1 MSLKGLEI
9 YVAGRWNSREQLLA
23 RAESLE
29 RQGAEITHKWMLV
42 ETKSE
47 RTSAMRGQL
56 ALDDTEGVKTAD
68 VVVVVIDNVD
78 YPYRGT
84 YCEIGTAI
92 GHGVPVVMYEAVD
105 IPDSSYVGQNIFFH
119 HPHIHHVKSW
129 DAVNSFL
136 AQALY
141 QKLDRVL
148 AEVSSRMSRMGLP
161 I

>member
-1 MSLKGLEI
+1 MSLKGLEL
-9 YVAGRWNSREQLLA
+9 YVAGRWNSRDQLLA

-29 RQGAEITHKWMLV
+29 QQGAEITHKWMLV
-42 ETKSE
+42 ETKAE
-47 RTSAMRGQL
+47 RTNAMRGQL
-56 ALDDTEGVKTAD
+56 ALNDTEGVKAAD
-68 VVVVVIDNVD
+68 VVVVVIDDVE

-129 DAVNSFL
+129 EAVNRFL
-136 AQALY
+136 AQTLS
-141 QKLDRVL
+141 QKIDRVY
-148 AEVSSRMSRMGLP
+148 AEVSSRMGQMRYP